1 VPNAGLDPVRGGAVR
16 RLMRVLGYNETVA
29 ALDFPPL
36 VEALRQAFRHGDF
49 TTPPAE
55 LHTLPVPGEPAAS
68 LILLAAWRTGQH
80 FGIRLT
86 TAFPGNAARHRPVR
100 GGEYLVGDAKT
111 GEILALLDGLALTAR
126 RTAAASALAASYL
139 ARAESER
146 MLMIGT
152 GALAPHLVGA
162 HASVRPI
169 HNVLIWGRDPE
180 KAARLAQRLDRRN
193 LKVAPTDDLEKAA
206 QGADIICCATASHEP
221 ILKGAWL
228 PQGVHVDLVG
238 GRTPQMREADD
249 ETMRRAR
256 IFVDTREAAEQQAGD
271 IAQPL
276 AAGVITAFDI
286 AGDLFELTRGE
297 RAGRRFNSQIT
308 VFKSVGHALED
319 LTAAQVALDYVARG

>member
-1 VPNAGLDPVRGGAVR
+1 
-16 RLMRVLGYNETVA
+16 MRVLGYSETVA

-36 VEALRQAFRHGDF
+36 VEAVRQAFRLGDF

-55 LHTLPVPGEPAAS
+55 LHTLPVPGEPTAS

-86 TAFPGNAARHRPVR
+86 TAFPGNAARHKPVR
-100 GGEYLVGDAKT
+100 AGEYLVGDAKT
-111 GEILALLDGLALTAR
+111 GEILAILDGPALTAR
-126 RTAAASALAASYL
+126 RTAATSALAASYL

-152 GALAPHLVGA
+152 GALAPHLIAA

-169 HNVLIWGRDPE
+169 HNVLIWGRDHD
-180 KAARLAQRLDRRN
+180 KAAKLAQHLDRRN
-193 LKVAPTDDLEKAA
+193 FKVAPTDDLEKAVH
-206 QGADIICCATASHEP
+206 GADIICCATAAREP

-238 GRTPQMREADD
+238 SRTPQMRETDD
-249 ETMRRAR
+249 ETMTRAR
-256 IFVDTREAAEQQAGD
+256 IFVDTRDAAEQQAGD

-276 AAGVITAFDI
+276 AAGVITPFDI
-286 AGDLFELTRGE
+286 AGDLFELTRGD
-297 RAGRRFNSQIT
+297 RAGRRFTSQIT